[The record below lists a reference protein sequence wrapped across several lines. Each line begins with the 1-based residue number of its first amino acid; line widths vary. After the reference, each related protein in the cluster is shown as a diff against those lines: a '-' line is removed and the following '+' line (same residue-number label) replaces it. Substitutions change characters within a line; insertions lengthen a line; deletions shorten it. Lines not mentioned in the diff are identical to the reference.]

1 MIYKIQCFLKNIQ
14 GFRTTATIWQILYP
28 PVSTEF
34 AESGEGVWVDVHWP
48 AIRRYS
54 KLHKVS
60 RFLQLNFQIF
70 SLSTDTNTTVVN
82 CVHSNSASYILPSM
96 NLSTTTLI
104 SILYLPWS
112 EPGDIKNADLQWG
125 KRGCGSE
132 PHQDLDSVP
141 FYLVLDVEA
150 PDQQQCRWVPGLYPG
165 HKTVL
170 SYKLI

>member
-1 MIYKIQCFLKNIQ
+1 MFPKNIQ

-34 AESGEGVWVDVHWP
+34 AESSEGVWVDVHWP
-48 AIRRYS
+48 AIRRFS

-104 SILYLPWS
+104 SILYLLWS
-112 EPGDIKNADLQWG
+112 EPGDIKKCRLTMGEEGLWV
-125 KRGCGSE
+125 RTSSGSRQCSILSCSWCRSAR
-132 PHQDLDSVP
+132 PAAMSLGTRSVSWTQDS
-141 FYLVLDVEA
+141 A
-150 PDQQQCRWVPGLYPG
+150 
-165 HKTVL
+165 
-170 SYKLI
+170 KL